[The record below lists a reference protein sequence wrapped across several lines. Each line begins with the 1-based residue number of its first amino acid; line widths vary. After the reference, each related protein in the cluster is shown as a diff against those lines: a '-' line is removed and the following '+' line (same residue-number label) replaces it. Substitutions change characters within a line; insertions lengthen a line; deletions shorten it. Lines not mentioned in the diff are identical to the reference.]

1 MTIRHQPVCFII
13 THRHY
18 SQHDQYYDDIIDHVF
33 LSKTEAE
40 KWLESVTYDGRSDY
54 RIEEHPIKDCDANY
68 TEYLDDEEDDDRY
81 IMPEDDL
88 PF

>member
-1 MTIRHQPVCFII
+1 MTIKHQPVCFII

-18 SQHDQYYDDIIDHVF
+18 SDHDQYYDDIIDHVF

-40 KWLESVTYDGRSDY
+40 NWLESVMYNGRSEY
-54 RIEEHPIKDCDANY
+54 RIEEHPIRDCDVNY
-68 TEYLDDEEDDDRY
+68 TEYPNEEEDNRY